1 MYVHEKTSGRGLPDI
16 ENLASACEY
25 TGSLPALP
33 AEKEK
38 PAGKRARLKARAAK
52 KIR

>member
-1 MYVHEKTSGRGLPDI
+1 MDGKTNGRGMPDI
-16 ENLASACEY
+16 DSIASANEC

-38 PAGKRARLKARAAK
+38 PAGKRVRLKARAAK
-52 KIR
+52 KNR

>member
-1 MYVHEKTSGRGLPDI
+1 MRKRNSSGLPDI
-16 ENLASACEY
+16 ESMASANEC
-25 TGSLPALP
+25 TGSLPAMP

-52 KIR
+52 KNR